1 MFSTPGTLCTV
12 TSPLVISLLQPPTFF
27 LPNPNQLASSN
38 TKAAM
43 GVKGLLPCLQSITR
57 SVSLEN
63 YRGLTVAVDAMSWL
77 HKGVFACD
85 VKALAKSQR
94 SSAARCGS
102 AEMKCV
108 QYAINKAQ
116 MLQSK
121 FGMEILFVID
131 GDALPSKKEEN
142 SQRRAER
149 DSAFEKAMT
158 AEASGDS
165 RAARRYYAQSCS
177 VTHKIRYE
185 LMKACK
191 LVGIA
196 FIVAPYE
203 ADAQMARLAH
213 TGVVDLVITEDS
225 DILVYGCPRACFKID
240 FDTCQGQ
247 EIQLMKNLGE
257 NESLSFKNWTHDM
270 FVFMCIISGCD
281 YCKGLPGIGIKLA
294 HKIVRVHRTP
304 SKIFSALR
312 GAGRMPTDFE
322 EKFWIAFR
330 TFRHQR
336 VFCPSR
342 QQIETL
348 FPIAGSNHEASPNQ
362 VWPFLGEYIEPNI
375 AIRIADGTLHP
386 SKKTEWNIALKEET
400 QRLSNAD
407 LHIHH
412 RSSNVNDRTKKP
424 KENVWHSLVYGSG
437 NGKHCS
443 DREHSERDSSGQQQ
457 QQHHHHNPSSTHVAK
472 DLFRFFPQPAERAS
486 GNAEVA
492 NGNAVESKDD
502 SHPPLKEIYVD
513 ESANDAAQ
521 PKYAMPP
528 NHKDIPLH
536 FHEYTSRLVGNT
548 FKPISRKR
556 RKRDDDGTKSSK
568 CVQQIWEKSSE
579 AQPRATAVPEQRTK
593 IKESRDRSQV
603 NVEEGGG
610 GGGIKIFARES
621 NPLAKAQECIA
632 SWPTTLSRKY
642 EQYDD
647 SRHSRHASNNI
658 FAHDLYEEDK
668 HCNQPRDHRQL
679 TQDVQRHHHRSSHRS
694 AKCASTHQY
703 HRNATSSY
711 AAEHQVNHHRSAY
724 GHQNNAYA
732 LEEHSSYPNHHSA
745 RNGPSNS
752 SRYNDSRSVSGA
764 TTLEGSQYEERT
776 IVDSA
781 HHGQY
786 QDLTT
791 FDDAPYL
798 LYPYFPEFHSCDAR
812 YDDGCD
818 DGCGLFRPKQS
829 APSSCYY
836 AHPME
841 QDDACADGNMD
852 AFQLFQSDVD
862 DYKQRDTFG
871 FDDMDEHSI
880 VERSHYPDDGLNG
893 GGRRS
898 EYNDGGN
905 VFDDGLLMAFDEM
918 QQW

>member
-1 MFSTPGTLCTV
+1 
-12 TSPLVISLLQPPTFF
+12 
-27 LPNPNQLASSN
+27 
-38 TKAAM
+38 M

-121 FGMEILFVID
+121 FGMEILLVID

-375 AIRIADGTLHP
+375 A
-386 SKKTEWNIALKEET
+386 
-400 QRLSNAD
+400 
-407 LHIHH
+407 
-412 RSSNVNDRTKKP
+412 
-424 KENVWHSLVYGSG
+424 
-437 NGKHCS
+437 
-443 DREHSERDSSGQQQ
+443 
-457 QQHHHHNPSSTHVAK
+457 
-472 DLFRFFPQPAERAS
+472 
-486 GNAEVA
+486 
-492 NGNAVESKDD
+492 
-502 SHPPLKEIYVD
+502 
-513 ESANDAAQ
+513 
-521 PKYAMPP
+521 
-528 NHKDIPLH
+528 
-536 FHEYTSRLVGNT
+536 
-548 FKPISRKR
+548 
-556 RKRDDDGTKSSK
+556 
-568 CVQQIWEKSSE
+568 
-579 AQPRATAVPEQRTK
+579 
-593 IKESRDRSQV
+593 
-603 NVEEGGG
+603 
-610 GGGIKIFARES
+610 
-621 NPLAKAQECIA
+621 
-632 SWPTTLSRKY
+632 
-642 EQYDD
+642 
-647 SRHSRHASNNI
+647 
-658 FAHDLYEEDK
+658 
-668 HCNQPRDHRQL
+668 
-679 TQDVQRHHHRSSHRS
+679 
-694 AKCASTHQY
+694 
-703 HRNATSSY
+703 
-711 AAEHQVNHHRSAY
+711 
-724 GHQNNAYA
+724 
-732 LEEHSSYPNHHSA
+732 
-745 RNGPSNS
+745 
-752 SRYNDSRSVSGA
+752 
-764 TTLEGSQYEERT
+764 
-776 IVDSA
+776 
-781 HHGQY
+781 
-786 QDLTT
+786 
-791 FDDAPYL
+791 
-798 LYPYFPEFHSCDAR
+798 
-812 YDDGCD
+812 
-818 DGCGLFRPKQS
+818 
-829 APSSCYY
+829 
-836 AHPME
+836 
-841 QDDACADGNMD
+841 
-852 AFQLFQSDVD
+852 
-862 DYKQRDTFG
+862 
-871 FDDMDEHSI
+871 
-880 VERSHYPDDGLNG
+880 
-893 GGRRS
+893 
-898 EYNDGGN
+898 
-905 VFDDGLLMAFDEM
+905 
-918 QQW
+918 